1 MENKMYMLYFHE
13 DFEPFEIDN
22 NIIGVYSSKELAE
35 NAMEKC
41 LEQGEIDKSNEFRK
55 YFIREMQV
63 NKKIPIRKY
72 MAFSFNYIPK
82 ENAMIPA
89 KIGVIEYTENPILK
103 YVGNEEDGAKLTF
116 TIPRDFY
123 DKEIANSDVNAVMD
137 RLEFLAREYLE
148 KVKKNLNK

>member
-1 MENKMYMLYFHE
+1 MENKMYLLYFLE
-13 DFEPFEIDN
+13 DFESFEINN

-35 NAMEKC
+35 NAMKKC
-41 LEQGEIDKSNEFRK
+41 LEQGEIDKTNQFRK
-55 YFIREMQV
+55 YFIREMQL

-82 ENAMIPA
+82 ENAMIPLQ
-89 KIGVIEYTENPILK
+89 IGVIEYLENPILK
-103 YVGNEEDGAKLTF
+103 YVGNEDGAKLTF

-123 DKEIANSDVNAVMD
+123 DKEIANSDVNVVID

-148 KVKKNLNK
+148 KVKKNLHK